1 MRIGFGEIL
10 KDQILNNIS
19 EEVTRMKGTVK
30 WYNGMKGFGFIE
42 VDGEKDIF
50 VHRSAIPEGIR
61 LDEGDEVEFDL
72 EDSDKGPQAANLK
85 KL

>member
-1 MRIGFGEIL
+1 
-10 KDQILNNIS
+10 
-19 EEVTRMKGTVK
+19 MKGTVK

>member
-1 MRIGFGEIL
+1 MRWCFPIIL

-19 EEVTRMKGTVK
+19 EEVTLMKGTVK

-50 VHRSAIPEGIR
+50 VHRTAIPEGIR

>member
-1 MRIGFGEIL
+1 
-10 KDQILNNIS
+10 
-19 EEVTRMKGTVK
+19 VKGTVK
-30 WYNGMKGFGFIE
+30 WYNGMKGFGFVE
-42 VDGEKDIF
+42 VDGEKDVF

-72 EDSDKGPQAANLK
+72 EDSEKGPQAVNLK

>member
-1 MRIGFGEIL
+1 
-10 KDQILNNIS
+10 
-19 EEVTRMKGTVK
+19 MKGTVK
-30 WYNGMKGFGFIE
+30 WYNGMTGFGLIE
-42 VDGEKDIF
+42 VDGEKDIC